1 MDASSKSLNT
11 VGKIIAVLLVLFVV
25 GVLLTASRPTSSSAV
40 VQERILENKVRE
52 HLPIRVKIK
61 KEKEESFKDLK
72 NGKWVRE
79 FELEVTNTGDK
90 PIYFLYIDLIS
101 DVKVE
106 GTRLSL
112 VFNLQY
118 GRPELGDLVSKALPE
133 DVPIKPRESVVL
145 KFHPGQIPAWEKSV
159 AEGRHPDATKLDVL
173 PQLISFGDGTGYF
186 GNTLY
191 PPGSRAQLDF
201 QGKEEQSNRRKQ
213 KILRRSTS
221 PPSVQAKR
229 SATFQKPAT
238 FSPVNFLSAEP
249 SSSLSPASPVPQG
262 SCLFSQCVKVIVG
275 TPQYV
280 CYNCPF
286 QLRPSLSFEGVCKEL
301 VENSR
306 ECIAGTEPFLCQ
318 VINVYDCGLAPIPS
332 PSPSPSS
339 SPSGPQPCQNCS
351 DPNAVGPADCSDP
364 AHPKCDPFLEFQQN
378 GCCYRMTCE
387 RIGRPTPT
395 GPAPP
400 CPQGYFRTNNQFQ
413 PFPLCDYLPCIPL
426 PPG

>member
-339 SPSGPQPCQNCS
+339 SNLLSSANKCRCPKLRSVSGALPSGQSPEQIQQTS
-351 DPNAVGPADCSDP
+351 DD
-364 AHPKCDPFLEFQQN
+364 
-378 GCCYRMTCE
+378 
-387 RIGRPTPT
+387 
-395 GPAPP
+395 
-400 CPQGYFRTNNQFQ
+400 
-413 PFPLCDYLPCIPL
+413 
-426 PPG
+426 